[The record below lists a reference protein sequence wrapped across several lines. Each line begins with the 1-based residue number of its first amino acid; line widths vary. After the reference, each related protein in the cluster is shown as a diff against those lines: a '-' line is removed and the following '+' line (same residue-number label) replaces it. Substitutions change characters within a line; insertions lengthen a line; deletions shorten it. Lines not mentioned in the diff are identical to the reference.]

1 MTKNIIAVIAAP
13 LIWGLIM
20 LPGNQIIFQFFPE
33 ALEGQLSSAYLFS
46 ALIASFFYSAI
57 AGAGAAAIARTDF
70 EQIGIAAGIAVLAVG
85 ALVQWSY
92 WDLFPQWY
100 HLAFLFW
107 LIPLCMV
114 GANVVRSRR
123 LAKLSE

>member
-33 ALEGQLSSAYLFS
+33 ALQGQLSSAYLFS

-57 AGAGAAAIARTDF
+57 AGGWDIDYAD
-70 EQIGIAAGIAVLAVG
+70 GIPSVAVLDGEGELLTATRDGELRTARSLNPIQIATQV
-85 ALVQWSY
+85 
-92 WDLFPQWY
+92 
-100 HLAFLFW
+100 HRW
-107 LIPLCMV
+107 LP
-114 GANVVRSRR
+114 
-123 LAKLSE
+123 EPTD